1 MMLEDKIKATVRNVP
16 DFPKPGILFKDIT
29 TLFENPE
36 LCNHILDE
44 IVHIAKPLN
53 LDAVI
58 GIESRGFLFA
68 PMVAMRLGVPF
79 IMARKKGKLPYKTIS
94 QSYLLEYGEATIE
107 INQDVIQPNWNIL
120 IHDDL
125 LATGGTAE
133 AVAKIVQRENANVAG
148 FCFII
153 SLSFLQGEKKLANY
167 SKHIVNL
174 ATY

>member
-1 MMLEDKIKATVRNVP
+1 MTLEEKIKSTVRDVP
-16 DFPKPGILFKDIT
+16 NFPKPGILFKDIT
-29 TLFENPE
+29 TLFEKPE
-36 LCNHILDE
+36 LCNE
-44 IVHIAKPLN
+44 IVHEIVKNAKQKKV
-53 LDAVI
+53 DAII

-68 PMVAMRLGVPF
+68 PIVAMQLGVPF

-94 QSYLLEYGEATIE
+94 QSYALEYGEATIE

-133 AVAKIVQRENANVAG
+133 AVAKIIEKEKANVAG

-153 SLSFLQGEKKLANY
+153 SLSFLNGEQKLTKY
-167 SKHIVNL
+167 SNHIINL
-174 ATY
+174 AAY

>member
-1 MMLEDKIKATVRNVP
+1 MLEDKIKTTVRDVP

-36 LCNHILDE
+36 LCNE
-44 IVHIAKPLN
+44 IVDSIVEQAKSLN
-53 LDAVI
+53 IDAII

-107 INQDVIQPNWNIL
+107 INQDVIQANWNIL

-133 AVAKIVQRENANVAG
+133 AVAKIVQRENASVAG

-153 SLSFLQGEKKLANY
+153 SLSFLNGEQKLTNY
-167 SKHIVNL
+167 SNEIINL